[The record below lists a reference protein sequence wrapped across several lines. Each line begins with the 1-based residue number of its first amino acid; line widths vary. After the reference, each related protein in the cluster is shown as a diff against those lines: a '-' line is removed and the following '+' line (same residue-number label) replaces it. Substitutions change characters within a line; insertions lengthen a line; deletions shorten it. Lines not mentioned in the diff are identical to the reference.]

1 MRSVEKLLGM
11 KQEEATK
18 CRETL
23 RGRPRAVTSKDG
35 LRSMRGSLAHAE
47 ESRSRS
53 ESPYDLQRAAT
64 VLKGRHG
71 LRGRGSHVDDAKETI
86 RDVSTISSPSITS
99 GSKRRS
105 WGSPM
110 RLLERVKT
118 KKNWGLTSPSNGRL
132 VGE

>member
-1 MRSVEKLLGM
+1 MKHEK
-11 KQEEATK
+11 ATK
-18 CRETL
+18 SRETL

-47 ESRSRS
+47 VSRSRT

-64 VLKGRHG
+64 VLKGRHE
-71 LRGRGSHVDDAKETI
+71 LHGRESHVDDAKERALDI
-86 RDVSTISSPSITS
+86 GTISSPSITS
-99 GSKRRS
+99 GCKRRS

-118 KKNWGLTSPSNGRL
+118 KKSWGLTSPSKGNL
-132 VGE
+132 AGE